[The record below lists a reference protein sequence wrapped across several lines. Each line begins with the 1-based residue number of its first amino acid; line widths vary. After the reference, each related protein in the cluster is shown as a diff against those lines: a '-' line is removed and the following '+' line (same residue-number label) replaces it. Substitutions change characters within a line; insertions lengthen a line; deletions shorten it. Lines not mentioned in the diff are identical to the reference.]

1 MPCHEAGHFGQTIM
15 KTHGGFTLIELLI
28 VIAIIGILAVV
39 LVPNLLNARNVATLR
54 AEQIYLRNV
63 MYAANAYLS
72 DNVLASTL
80 PNTDCVNG
88 FSAGSYVVAP
98 LARTTLSSCTVQH
111 VSGGAVVSYS
121 GLSGAGQIP

>member
-63 MYAANAYLS
+63 YPPKYRLRER
-72 DNVLASTL
+72 LQRW
-80 PNTDCVNG
+80 C
-88 FSAGSYVVAP
+88 YVVAP